1 MARATVTSKGQVT
14 IPIEVRKRLGIHTG
28 TSVDFVPREDGTFEF
43 LAATGSI
50 ADIRGMFSRPGPA
63 ATIEEMDDAI
73 SAAAA
78 ERYQNL

>member
-28 TSVDFVPREDGTFEF
+28 TSVDFAPREDGTFEF

-50 ADIRGMFSRPGPA
+50 ADIRGMFSRPG
-63 ATIEEMDDAI
+63 ATVTVEEMDEAI

-78 ERYQNL
+78 EKYQNL